1 MVLVQLNKEDFEYD
15 IHSLVKAFYP
25 SENVSVCT
33 AFREVLEPV
42 LLHIKV
48 MYEPNSI
55 RIELRKWEDSQQ
67 KREHTTYEM
76 QSGFAQKE
84 FVVDDKN
91 RKEKKNLLKQNLYQM
106 LSAYTGRSL
115 PWGTLTGIR
124 PTKIPMA
131 MLEEGK
137 DSLEIADHME
147 QTYSASREKIS
158 LSIEI
163 AQREA
168 QLLHK
173 LDVKNGY
180 SLYIGIPFCPST
192 CLYCSFTSFPISKW
206 KKRVD
211 RYLDALEKEMDEMAQ
226 LFADKYVNTI
236 YIGGGTP
243 TTLEPIQME
252 RLLSALE
259 HKFDLSRLLEF
270 TVEAGR
276 PDSIDREKL
285 EVLRKHGIS
294 RISINP
300 QTMKQETLNLIGRQ
314 HTVEQT
320 TDSFHLARNMGFD
333 NINMDL
339 IMEIGRAHV

>member
-147 QTYSASREKIS
+147 QT
-158 LSIEI
+158 
-163 AQREA
+163 
-168 QLLHK
+168 
-173 LDVKNGY
+173 
-180 SLYIGIPFCPST
+180 
-192 CLYCSFTSFPISKW
+192 
-206 KKRVD
+206 
-211 RYLDALEKEMDEMAQ
+211 
-226 LFADKYVNTI
+226 
-236 YIGGGTP
+236 
-243 TTLEPIQME
+243 
-252 RLLSALE
+252 
-259 HKFDLSRLLEF
+259 
-270 TVEAGR
+270 
-276 PDSIDREKL
+276 
-285 EVLRKHGIS
+285 
-294 RISINP
+294 
-300 QTMKQETLNLIGRQ
+300 
-314 HTVEQT
+314 
-320 TDSFHLARNMGFD
+320 
-333 NINMDL
+333 
-339 IMEIGRAHV
+339 